1 MRDHLL
7 NPTWISYKS
16 SLMPPYATLLS
27 DHHYS
32 ILLEK
37 TASESDAYLSLLAA
51 TNPLL
56 PNIAASFA
64 AKQWPTNCWLWRPY
78 FVRTLLPKY
87 RGRSKGRRNAL
98 KLSQHKDNA

>member
-16 SLMPPYATLLS
+16 SLMPPYAILLS

-37 TASESDAYLSLLAA
+37 TASESDAYLSLLDA
-51 TNPLL
+51 TNPTPTKHRGIICSETAADQLL
-56 PNIAASFA
+56 ALATIFCPNAVAEISRQIERQ
-64 AKQWPTNCWLWRPY
+64 KKRPQ
-78 FVRTLLPKY
+78 T
-87 RGRSKGRRNAL
+87 
-98 KLSQHKDNA
+98 

>member
-1 MRDHLL
+1 
-7 NPTWISYKS
+7 
-16 SLMPPYATLLS
+16 MPPYAILLS

-37 TASESDAYLSLLAA
+37 TASESDAYLSLLDA
-51 TNPLL
+51 TNPTPTKHRGIICSETAADQLL
-56 PNIAASFA
+56 ALATI
-64 AKQWPTNCWLWRPY
+64 

>member
-1 MRDHLL
+1 M
-7 NPTWISYKS
+7 SYKS
-16 SLMPPYATLLS
+16 SLMPPYAILLS

-37 TASESDAYLSLLAA
+37 TASESDAYLSLLDA
-51 TNPLL
+51 TNPT
-56 PNIAASFA
+56 PTKHRGIICSETAA
-64 AKQWPTNCWLWRPY
+64 NCWLWRPY